1 MQPMAGSHASSVH
14 TLPSAHVTGP
24 PAWHTPSRHV
34 SPVVQALPS
43 LQGAVLLVWTHPV
56 AGLHPSSVH
65 GFASSQLGSIPA
77 RHTPWR
83 HVSWSVHALPSSQGL
98 MFGGKMQPMDGSH
111 ASSVHTLPSVHV
123 TGPPAW
129 HTPSR
134 HVSPVVQA
142 LPSLQGAVLL
152 VWTHPVAGL
161 HPSSV
166 QGFASS
172 QLGSIPGRHTPWRH
186 VSWSVH
192 SLPSS
197 QGLMFGGKMQP
208 MDGSHP
214 SSVHT
219 LPSVHVTG
227 PPAWHAPSRH
237 VSPVVQALPSLQGF
251 VFGLDTHWCVSGS
264 QVSSVQGLRS
274 SQPEE
279 SVHDPAPSRLM
290 VGDGESIPA
299 CARVKLPSA
308 LKTTTA
314 SHAWIRG

>member
-1 MQPMAGSHASSVH
+1 VKTHPEDGSHASSVQGFSSAQWRD
-14 TLPSAHVTGP
+14 PSP
-24 PAWHTPSRHV
+24 LQRPSWQM
-34 SPVVQALPS
+34 SPVEQALPS

-56 AGLHPSSVH
+56 AGSHPSSVQ
-65 GFASSQLGSIPA
+65 GFASSQLGSIPG

-142 LPSLQGAVLL
+142 LPSLQG
-152 VWTHPVAGL
+152 
-161 HPSSV
+161 
-166 QGFASS
+166 
-172 QLGSIPGRHTPWRH
+172 
-186 VSWSVH
+186 
-192 SLPSS
+192 
-197 QGLMFGGKMQP
+197 
-208 MDGSHP
+208 
-214 SSVHT
+214 
-219 LPSVHVTG
+219 
-227 PPAWHAPSRH
+227 
-237 VSPVVQALPSLQGF
+237 F
-251 VFGLDTHWCVSGS
+251 VFGLGTHWCVSGS
-264 QVSSVQGLRS
+264 QMSSVQGLRS

-279 SVHDPAPSRLM
+279 SVHDPPPSRLM

-314 SHAWIRG
+314 SHAWIHG